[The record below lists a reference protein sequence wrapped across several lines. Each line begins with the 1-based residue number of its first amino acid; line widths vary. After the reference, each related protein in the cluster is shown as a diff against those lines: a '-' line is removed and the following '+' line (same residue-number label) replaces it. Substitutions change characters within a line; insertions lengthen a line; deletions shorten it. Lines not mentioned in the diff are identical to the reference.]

1 MNAFHFSEK
10 INLIH
15 SQSEAGIL
23 RMLQNARFFGSAAV
37 ETAVLKFHITHSDG
51 LQQSASNPRVLW
63 NSFLSANRNF
73 CETVG
78 KKEKNV
84 RLYPN
89 RE

>member
-51 LQQSASNPRVLW
+51 LQQSASNSTGALESLPEREPK
-63 NSFLSANRNF
+63 FL
-73 CETVG
+73 
-78 KKEKNV
+78 
-84 RLYPN
+84 
-89 RE
+89 